1 MSVLPFSHQKKRE
14 KNIFGNPA
22 NNNNQVLIS
31 YSDPIEND
39 VLCQIS
45 RLQLGI
51 DETCR
56 TFSHFFYAIQIG
68 FLPPRWWSS
77 VWPGFLPYETKGVVH
92 YKVMW
97 NWIENPFSEEKKNS
111 SIEEIGVGSKP
122 RVNVR
127 RPDRFIPSL
136 FPQERKKKFNRTD
149 PVAFS
154 KPVLHILKTGW
165 LLVRDKCFF
174 FFLYLM
180 VGKDA
185 LRSVGMRLSPVEP
198 VIELATSVFCPSVRH
213 PISPR
218 VLAAVHFNNGRCFI
232 TAPQVSNLYLRIYID
247 SRRSI

>member
-1 MSVLPFSHQKKRE
+1 MDSRGQSKSSTGCPSSHFPIKRKRK

-77 VWPGFLPYETKGVVH
+77 VWPGFLPYQTKGVVH

-174 FFLYLM
+174 FFVFNGRKRCATIRGNAFIASRTSYR
-180 VGKDA
+180 VGN
-185 LRSVGMRLSPVEP
+185 
-198 VIELATSVFCPSVRH
+198 VRIL
-213 PISPR
+213 PIS
-218 VLAAVHFNNGRCFI
+218 ASSDF
-232 TAPQVSNLYLRIYID
+232 TACVGCCSF
-247 SRRSI
+247 